1 MRAMGSDAF
10 EQFARA
16 IEDAFF
22 ERAGGGA
29 ASFREALA
37 AEEREAAGALGRATG
52 VDDPA
57 LLARL
62 AALGIRPE
70 TLAALTLIP
79 LVEVAWA
86 DGVMDA
92 KERDAVLASAVTS
105 GIAEESASH
114 RLLELWTL
122 ERPSPA
128 LLEAWRA
135 FIGALV
141 ASLGARECANLR
153 KKLIG
158 RAVAVANAAGGLLD
172 ARPNIS
178 AEERAVLHDLDAAFE
193 PEEPSGPSG
202 PEES

>member
-1 MRAMGSDAF
+1 MAADAL

-16 IEDAFF
+16 IESAFF
-22 ERAGGGA
+22 EREHDGA
-29 ASFREALA
+29 ASFRGALA
-37 AEEREAAGALGRATG
+37 AEEARAAGALGRATG
-52 VDDPA
+52 IDDPS

-86 DGVMDA
+86 DGVIDE
-92 KERDAVLASAVTS
+92 KERHAVLAGAVTT
-105 GIAEESASH
+105 GISEESASH

-128 LLEAWRA
+128 LHLAWRD
-135 FIGALV
+135 FIGALA
-141 ASLGARECANLR
+141 ASLGSRERAALR
-153 KKLIG
+153 AKVIG
-158 RAVAVANAAGGLLD
+158 RAVAVANAAGGLRD

-178 AEERAVLHDLDAAFE
+178 AEERAVLDALEAAFE
-193 PEEPSGPSG
+193 PDRPGS
-202 PEES
+202 